1 MDATVVKIAQDS
13 DRDHGPVPGTGVPGK
28 IPSTLETFEFE
39 NGFIEVTIDLY
50 RATKKIKSKNIDKG
64 SKEPISE
71 KKKLEIL
78 TKIGQKRISMR
89 EAAER
94 FNVPHTTIF
103 GWKKASMEDKPLLK
117 CGRPKLVDDKGLE

>member
-1 MDATVVKIAQDS
+1 M
-13 DRDHGPVPGTGVPGK
+13 
-28 IPSTLETFEFE
+28 
-39 NGFIEVTIDLY
+39 TIDLY
-50 RATKKIKSKNIDKG
+50 RATKKFKSKNIDKG

-71 KKKLEIL
+71 KKKQEIL

-117 CGRPKLVDDKGLE
+117 RGRPKLVDDKAL

>member
-1 MDATVVKIAQDS
+1 M
-13 DRDHGPVPGTGVPGK
+13 
-28 IPSTLETFEFE
+28 
-39 NGFIEVTIDLY
+39 TIDLY
-50 RATKKIKSKNIDKG
+50 RATKKFKSKNIDKG

-71 KKKLEIL
+71 KKKQEFL

-103 GWKKASMEDKPLLK
+103 GWKKASMEDKPLVK
-117 CGRPKLVDDKGLE
+117 RGRPKLVDDKAL